1 MTDLKLKPKQKN
13 HNMFLKSLPEGYL
26 HFENI
31 KSAFTFETR
40 DLRTRTQPPLNRMEL
55 GPWNKN

>member
-31 KSAFTFETR
+31 KSAFEFKPGIYGPGR
-40 DLRTRTQPPLNRMEL
+40 NRRYTGWF
-55 GPWNKN
+55 GPWKS